1 MAELDRPRSRTR
13 EGVVVSSAMDKTIV
27 VSVSR
32 RVRYPRYRKTI
43 TLSKK
48 FLAHDENNDCRVG
61 DRVVIVESRPM
72 SKRKRWRLRS
82 IVERAQKDIALAEEV
97 IVPVV
102 SEESPS

>member
-1 MAELDRPRSRTR
+1 MAERDRPRRRTR

-43 TLSKK
+43 TLSKR
-48 FLAHDENNDCRVG
+48 FLAHDEKNECNVG
-61 DRVVIVESRPM
+61 DRVVICESRPL

-82 IVERAQKDIALAEEV
+82 IVERAQAAITLADEAGSTEAT
-97 IVPVV
+97 
-102 SEESPS
+102 EESAS